1 MLQGRARCSCLLKFF
16 TSKHVLSELFSI
28 GYPGGNHP
36 SSEFN
41 LLRSVY
47 KTIEFIGINNN
58 QNCFYFFRISQ
69 AQN

>member
-1 MLQGRARCSCLLKFF
+1 MVQGRRRCSRLLKFF
-16 TSKHVLSELFSI
+16 TSKHVLSELFSV

-36 SSEFN
+36 SNEFD
-41 LLRSVY
+41 LLWSAE
-47 KTIEFIGINNN
+47 KTIEFKGINNK